1 MRGRDELK
9 KSIPNPNKIRSAI
22 LEGNEATAEQLAQA
36 CLDAGLSQLHALEP
50 FIAAIRQAGNLFEEG
65 DFFLPQ
71 LLMASKAMKA
81 ALSVIFPESGGEASG
96 LQRGTVVA
104 GTVQGDI
111 HEIGKNLVCA
121 LFAANG
127 FRVIDLGGDVPL
139 DQFIQ
144 KTQELKPDLLALS
157 ALLTTTMIN
166 QKNLIE
172 KLKASG
178 LRDRVKVMVGGAPV
192 TADWAKSIGADGYAP
207 DAARAVDEALR
218 LVGQNRA

>member
-1 MRGRDELK
+1 LK
-9 KSIPNPNKIRSAI
+9 KTLPRPEDIRKVI
-22 LEGNEATAEQLAQA
+22 LDGDAEKAERLARLS
-36 CLDAGLSQLHALEP
+36 LDADSSPLRALEP
-50 FIAAIRQAGNLFEEG
+50 FIAAIRQAGDLFEEG
-65 DFFLPQ
+65 EFFLPQ

-81 ALSVIFPESGGEASG
+81 ALGVIFPESGGEVSG
-96 LQRGTVVA
+96 MQRGMVVA

-139 DQFIQ
+139 DQFVQ
-144 KTQELKPDLLALS
+144 KTRELKPDLLALS

-166 QKNLIE
+166 QRNLIE

-178 LRDRVKVMVGGAPV
+178 LRDRVRVMVGGAPV

-218 LVGQNRA
+218 ILGQNRA